1 MEKTFEENLKEL
13 ENVVASLESS
23 DLSLDEALDKFK
35 KGIELT
41 KNCSKKLEDAENKIK
56 ILIDGK
62 EEDFEVE

>member
-13 ENVVASLESS
+13 ENVVQSLESQ
-23 DLSLDEALDKFK
+23 DLTLDGALEKFK
-35 KGIELT
+35 RGIELT
-41 KNCSKKLEDAENKIK
+41 KDCSKKLEDAENKIK

>member
-23 DLSLDEALDKFK
+23 DLTLDEALDKFK